1 MAKADLLTI
10 ESGISSLDL
19 MFNAGKKVFNN
30 LPVQRG
36 KRFKIYYGSQT
47 KTNPPEFIIFSNF
60 AKNLPNPFR
69 KFFERS
75 IRKEYGFDGISFKLS
90 FRTTR
95 KE

>member
-1 MAKADLLTI
+1 MNFKVNI
-10 ESGISSLDL
+10 NN
-19 MFNAGKKVFNN
+19 FNKFLKKIVEKYSV
-30 LPVQRG
+30 PVQKG

>member
-1 MAKADLLTI
+1 MFLSSLGIKSDLLSTI
-10 ESGISSLDL
+10 ITALL
-19 MFNAGKKVFNN
+19 FFFI
-30 LPVQRG
+30 
-36 KRFKIYYGSQT
+36 RFKIYYGSQT